1 KTTLV
6 TLLPRFFDPTD
17 GAILVAG
24 VPVADYDLH
33 ALRGQMAMVSQD
45 VVLFNDT
52 IAANVAY
59 GQTPDRARVQAAL
72 EAANLADAVAA
83 MP

>member
-1 KTTLV
+1 
-6 TLLPRFFDPTD
+6 
-17 GAILVAG
+17 
-24 VPVADYDLH
+24 ADYDLH

-83 MP
+83 MPDGLDTLVGGNGMRLSGGQRQR

>member
-1 KTTLV
+1 S
-6 TLLPRFFDPTD
+6 
-17 GAILVAG
+17 
-24 VPVADYDLH
+24 
-33 ALRGQMAMVSQD
+33 QMAMVSQD

-59 GQTPDRARVQAAL
+59 GQTPDRVRVQAAL

-83 MP
+83 MPDGLDTLVGGNGMRLSGGQRQRLAI